1 MLPPLPQP
9 EAEEGRTGRTPL
21 HVFASGRVSFLA
33 GDLPPSASHVAEVVV
48 VRQSAAILASRAS
61 SGPPLRKPQ
70 VCGKMAQFAS
80 QKDAT
85 HPSLCSR
92 SSSRAKVGRIVAG
105 RNPRVRSLSLSN
117 P

>member
-1 MLPPLPQP
+1 MCSLPAEYRFWRVTCPQQ
-9 EAEEGRTGRTPL
+9 
-21 HVFASGRVSFLA
+21 
-33 GDLPPSASHVAEVVV
+33 PPMSLKS
-48 VRQSAAILASRAS
+48 QSAAILASRAS
-61 SGPPLRKPQ
+61 SGPPLRRPQ

-85 HPSLCSR
+85 HPSRFSR